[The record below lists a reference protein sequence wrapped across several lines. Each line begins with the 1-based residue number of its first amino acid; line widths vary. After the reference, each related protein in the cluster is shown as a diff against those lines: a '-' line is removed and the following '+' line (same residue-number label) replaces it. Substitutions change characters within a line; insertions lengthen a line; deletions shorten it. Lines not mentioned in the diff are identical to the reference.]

1 MFRIIILVA
10 IFLAV
15 YPMIGNGYDQ
25 FMNDFNINEV
35 GNFVSNM
42 VNGLASFID
51 NFKSLGEID
60 EISNKNIPCTNC
72 WYIIST
78 MFDV

>member
-25 FMNDFNINEV
+25 FMNDFSINGV

-42 VNGLASFID
+42 VNGFASFID
-51 NFKSLGEID
+51 NFKS
-60 EISNKNIPCTNC
+60 
-72 WYIIST
+72 
-78 MFDV
+78 

>member
-25 FMNDFNINEV
+25 FMNAFNINEV

-42 VNGLASFID
+42 VDGLASFID
-51 NFKSLGEID
+51 NLNS
-60 EISNKNIPCTNC
+60 
-72 WYIIST
+72 
-78 MFDV
+78 